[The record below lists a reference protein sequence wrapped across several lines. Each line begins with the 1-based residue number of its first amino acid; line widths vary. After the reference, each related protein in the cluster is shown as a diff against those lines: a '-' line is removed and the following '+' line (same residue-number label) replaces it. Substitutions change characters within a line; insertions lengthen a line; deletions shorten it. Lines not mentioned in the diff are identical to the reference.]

1 MEFQGGSEEEVEIE
15 LVAAGVEVSEATQFA
30 LLGKIVVGRDLNRKG
45 VINVLRSIWNA
56 RDLVD
61 VRELGNNIYGISF
74 ANEKGME
81 FAMENG
87 PWSVFG
93 HSLVLRRWEVEIDV
107 KKPLMSG
114 FWVPRVDKERIW
126 AEIRY
131 ERLADFCYNCGRL
144 GHIEKNCEYAEN
156 QDRVQKYGAWM
167 CVGPAR
173 DKGRGDGVWKRWDKK
188 GSPMLQ
194 ADYEKEKIAEK
205 AAWV

>member
-1 MEFQGGSEEEVEIE
+1 MEFQGGSGEEVEIE

-30 LLGKIVVGRDLNRKG
+30 LLGKIVIDRDLNRKG

-56 RDLVD
+56 KDLVD

-87 PWSVFG
+87 PWSVLG
-93 HSLVLRRWEVEIDV
+93 HSLVLRRWE
-107 KKPLMSG
+107 
-114 FWVPRVDKERIW
+114 
-126 AEIRY
+126 
-131 ERLADFCYNCGRL
+131 
-144 GHIEKNCEYAEN
+144 
-156 QDRVQKYGAWM
+156 DRVQKYGAWM
-167 CVGPAR
+167 RVGPAR
-173 DKGRGDGVWKRWDKK
+173 DKGRGDGVWKRWDEK